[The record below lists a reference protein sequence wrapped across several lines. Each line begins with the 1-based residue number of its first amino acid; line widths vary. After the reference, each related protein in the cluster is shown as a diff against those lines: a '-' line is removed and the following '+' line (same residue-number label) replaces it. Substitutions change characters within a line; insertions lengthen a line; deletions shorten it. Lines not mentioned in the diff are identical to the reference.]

1 MASSVTTTLIS
12 KWTAKLSSMKRLVAY
27 ISGKV
32 QKSGYRSKVIAIARD
47 MKIEGSVQNLSDGRV
62 KVIAEGEEGNLE
74 RFAEALKIENAIINV
89 VDIKKEYSN
98 PIGECEGFY
107 KLVGEGETDE
117 RLDKSA
123 EYLKELVEVTRDGF
137 SRMDNGFGELGHK
150 MDKMIDKQDQMLDK
164 QDQMLEKQDETTG
177 AIKGIDSKM
186 DKMLDKQDQMI
197 SKQDGTTGE
206 IRGLRTDIKNHID
219 QRFERIETDLGE
231 VKTAL
236 KEKGI
241 I

>member
-1 MASSVTTTLIS
+1 ME
-12 KWTAKLSSMKRLVAY
+12 RLVAY

-47 MKIEGSVQNLSDGRV
+47 MEIEGSVQNLSDGRV

-123 EYLKELVEVTRDGF
+123 EYLKELVEITRDGF
-137 SRMDNGFGELGHK
+137 SRMDNGFNELGHK

-164 QDQMLEKQDETTG
+164 QDETIG

-186 DKMLDKQDQMI
+186 DKMLNKQDQMLE
-197 SKQDGTTGE
+197 KQDGTTRE
-206 IRGLRTDIKNHID
+206 VRGLRTDVTSSPD
-219 QRFERIETDLGE
+219 
-231 VKTAL
+231 
-236 KEKGI
+236 
-241 I
+241 

>member
-1 MASSVTTTLIS
+1 
-12 KWTAKLSSMKRLVAY
+12 MKRLV
-27 ISGKV
+27 IHVSGKV
-32 QKSGYRSKVIAIARD
+32 QKAGYRSKVITIA
-47 MKIEGSVQNLSDGRV
+47 KVFGIKGHVQNRPDGRV
-62 KVIAEGEEGNLE
+62 KVTAEGKDSDLE
-74 RFAEALKIENAIINV
+74 RFAEALEIKNAIINV
-89 VDIKKEYSN
+89 TKLEREYSDAT
-98 PIGECEGFY
+98 GEYEGFY

-123 EYLKELVEVTRDGF
+123 EYLKELVDVTRNGF
-137 SRMDNGFGELGHK
+137 SELGSK
-150 MDKMIDKQDQMLDK
+150 MDKMLDK
-164 QDQMLEKQDETTG
+164 QDLTIG